1 MRGPIID
8 ADPLPVAR
16 QDVDMVAELDLELR
30 KIITRAKSG
39 DAGAFGELYTKYAGL
54 ILRYLYA
61 RVHEQE
67 SAQDLTQ
74 EVFVRVIKGIG
85 GFEYRGEKSFL
96 GWLYTIAGN
105 VLIGQARRKRAISTP
120 LDENLELVDPH
131 GQDAVHSIFDRVA
144 LEQAIAQLT
153 EDQQQVL
160 TLKFFADMT
169 NQEIASTLGRSEGA
183 VKALQHRALHAL
195 QQILERERDT
205 VLTREHDVGADAW
218 GTEGALRSEAAQ
230 IENVVGAVHTKA
242 GSSVHGTRGTREPF

>member
-1 MRGPIID
+1 
-8 ADPLPVAR
+8 
-16 QDVDMVAELDLELR
+16 MVTDLDLELPR
-30 KIITRAKSG
+30 IIARAKAG

-54 ILRYLYA
+54 ILRYLYV

-67 SAQDLTQ
+67 GAQDLTQ

-120 LDENLELVDPH
+120 LDENIELIDPR
-131 GQDAVHSIFDRVA
+131 GQEAVLSIFDRVA
-144 LEQAIAQLT
+144 LEQALAQLT

-160 TLKFFADMT
+160 TLKFFVDMT
-169 NQEIASTLGRSEGA
+169 NQEIATAIGRSEGA

-195 QQILERERDT
+195 QQILEHERELPMAREYGRDDT
-205 VLTREHDVGADAW
+205 TRSWNEPLKPEPNDVEGPRGSAHKRTGISVDAAGGSQGA
-218 GTEGALRSEAAQ
+218 G
-230 IENVVGAVHTKA
+230 
-242 GSSVHGTRGTREPF
+242 EPFRGS

>member
-1 MRGPIID
+1 
-8 ADPLPVAR
+8 
-16 QDVDMVAELDLELR
+16 MVTELDWELPR
-30 KIITRAKSG
+30 IIKRAKAG
-39 DAGAFGELYTKYAGL
+39 DAGAFGELYTRYAGL

-105 VLIGQARRKRAISTP
+105 VLVGQARRKRAISTP
-120 LDENLELVDPH
+120 LDENLELIDPH

-144 LEQAIAQLT
+144 LEQAIMQLT

-169 NQEIASTLGRSEGA
+169 NQEIAAAIGRSEGA

-195 QQILERERDT
+195 QQILEREREVSLVHERGGED
-205 VLTREHDVGADAW
+205 GAWERNGVMLAEPVEKEKAIGSA
-218 GTEGALRSEAAQ
+218 GTQ
-230 IENVVGAVHTKA
+230 A
-242 GSSVHGTRGTREPF
+242 GSSIHGTRKAQGPF

>member
-1 MRGPIID
+1 
-8 ADPLPVAR
+8 
-16 QDVDMVAELDLELR
+16 MVSEIDLELPR
-30 KIITRAKSG
+30 VIAQAQTG
-39 DAGAFGELYTKYAGL
+39 DPGAFGELYAKYAGL

-61 RVHEQE
+61 RLREQE

-85 GFEYRGEKSFL
+85 GFEFRGEKSFL

-120 LDENLELVDPH
+120 LDESLELADPH

-144 LEQAIAQLT
+144 LEQAIIQLT

-169 NQEIASTLGRSEGA
+169 NQEIATTLGRTEGA

-195 QQILERERDT
+195 QQILERE
-205 VLTREHDVGADAW
+205 HDGTPKQENGADEHSW
-218 GTEGALRSEAAQ
+218 GHDSITMSEAVEM
-230 IENVVGAVHTKA
+230 ENAV
-242 GSSVHGTRGTREPF
+242 

>member
-1 MRGPIID
+1 MTTALLASR
-8 ADPLPVAR
+8 V
-16 QDVDMVAELDLELR
+16 DVERDMVTELDLELPR
-30 KIITRAKSG
+30 IIARAKSG
-39 DAGAFGELYTKYAGL
+39 DASAFGELYTRYAGL

-120 LDENLELVDPH
+120 LDESLELVDPH
-131 GQDAVHSIFDRVA
+131 GQDAVLSIFDRLA
-144 LEQAIAQLT
+144 LEQAIRQLT

-169 NQEIASTLGRSEGA
+169 NQEIAMALGRSEGA

-195 QQILERERDT
+195 QQILERERD
-205 VLTREHDVGADAW
+205 VPLTSEYGTHDNSWERDDVIMAESAEIETMVG
-218 GTEGALRSEAAQ
+218 GLHSQTGSPVHAA
-230 IENVVGAVHTKA
+230 
-242 GSSVHGTRGTREPF
+242 RGTRSAREPF